1 VGTEALILL
10 NLLGKD
16 LDVANEI
23 AYILSIMNILSH
35 HLFLL
40 GSFFKLWS
48 LKCDSEVASA

>member
-1 VGTEALILL
+1 LILL